1 MPYHYR
7 GLKKLDPWD
16 LHSYESITEN
26 YFNPYTQV
34 FECLI
39 PEYSDKAFYIRP
51 DLVGYSDGRLPRVHI
66 EIKQNL
72 DRCVIAYDK
81 YYRLWQSRRFYEGIC
96 QEVYQHESLDQVFLM
111 NGAYFAVWPLIV
123 AAIMRSVG
131 YRASG
136 LNLKI
141 TPRAQFPKLPDE
153 DDHDN

>member
-39 PEYSDKAFYIRP
+39 PEYSDKAFFIRP
-51 DLVGYSDGRLPRVHI
+51 DLVGYSDGRTQI
-66 EIKQNL
+66 EVKQNL
-72 DRCVIAYDK
+72 DRCVIAYDR
-81 YYRLWQSRRFYEGIC
+81 YYRLWQSRRFYDGIC
-96 QEVYQHESLDQVFLM
+96 REVYRHESLDQVFLM
-111 NGAYFAVWPLIV
+111 NGAYFAVWPIAV

-136 LNLKI
+136 LDLQI
-141 TPRAQFPKLPDE
+141 TARAQFPDE
-153 DDHDN
+153 DDHGNNN